1 MLQPRQCSR
10 LSIYNLANQGGL
22 SLEKVGWWGKKEE
35 RAEFLASVM
44 TVADTMIHSITFPL
58 HLAAFTINY
67 WRRLQIT
74 ATRRILIHLPEAL
87 TKIEV

>member
-1 MLQPRQCSR
+1 MFSTEYLEFSKP
-10 LSIYNLANQGGL
+10 GGL
-22 SLEKVGWWGKKEE
+22 RLEKVGEWGGKQEE
-35 RAEFLASVM
+35 RAEFFASVI

-58 HLAAFTINY
+58 HLPAFTINY
-67 WRRLQIT
+67 QRRPQIT